1 MSPDYEH
8 WARNADDWIA
18 WARTPDH
25 DAFWAY
31 RAQLLDFIGTGKGN
45 ALEVG
50 CGEGRVSRAI
60 KECGY
65 RVTAADPVEA
75 FVVAAREA
83 KSADDYRIAPVTSL
97 PFEDHSFDLVVAY
110 NVLMDVDDVPAAT
123 KEIARV
129 LRPSGTLMVSVV
141 HPFVDRGRF
150 ASAEPEAPFVLERS
164 YFGRERFEAV
174 EESGGLRMHFAGWSH
189 PLESYVEAL
198 ESVGLAINSLREP
211 KPNEKW
217 PQAKQWSRVPLFL
230 WLKARQRITI

>member
-97 PFEDHSFDLVVAY
+97 PFEDHSFDL
-110 NVLMDVDDVPAAT
+110 
-123 KEIARV
+123 
-129 LRPSGTLMVSVV
+129 
-141 HPFVDRGRF
+141 
-150 ASAEPEAPFVLERS
+150 APFR
-164 YFGRERFEAV
+164 
-174 EESGGLRMHFAGWSH
+174 
-189 PLESYVEAL
+189 
-198 ESVGLAINSLREP
+198 
-211 KPNEKW
+211 
-217 PQAKQWSRVPLFL
+217 
-230 WLKARQRITI
+230 

>member
-65 RVTAADPVEA
+65 RVTAA
-75 FVVAAREA
+75 R
-83 KSADDYRIAPVTSL
+83 SRRSI
-97 PFEDHSFDLVVAY
+97 
-110 NVLMDVDDVPAAT
+110 
-123 KEIARV
+123 
-129 LRPSGTLMVSVV
+129 
-141 HPFVDRGRF
+141 RGR
-150 ASAEPEAPFVLERS
+150 STRGEVGRRLPDSPGNEP
-164 YFGRERFEAV
+164 AV
-174 EESGGLRMHFAGWSH
+174 
-189 PLESYVEAL
+189 
-198 ESVGLAINSLREP
+198 
-211 KPNEKW
+211 
-217 PQAKQWSRVPLFL
+217 
-230 WLKARQRITI
+230 